1 MRWSN
6 TTSKSYSTLYILF
19 MDMTDDWFSHLIK
32 EHTIKNLN
40 TGRTYINKESFHTS
54 DKIKDLYT
62 IFKDY
67 YITLQ
72 SYKGQKITP
81 EEYLY
86 YYEATNKLIGR
97 ISSTFKLTRADIRVF
112 LNDLEELNEYIRKEG
127 TLNSLRS
134 RSNEMKFSLNKKRN
148 FIVSK
153 KGERTLKS
161 IALDKYMGNK
171 WQVGNY
177 NDPIYKQLK
186 GDIDVINSELEKL
199 QTNYERNTASRNT
212 RSRST
217 SSRGGKR
224 STRKNK
230 SK

>member
-1 MRWSN
+1 
-6 TTSKSYSTLYILF
+6 
-19 MDMTDDWFSHLIK
+19 
-32 EHTIKNLN
+32 
-40 TGRTYINKESFHTS
+40 
-54 DKIKDLYT
+54 
-62 IFKDY
+62 
-67 YITLQ
+67 
-72 SYKGQKITP
+72 
-81 EEYLY
+81 
-86 YYEATNKLIGR
+86 
-97 ISSTFKLTRADIRVF
+97 
-112 LNDLEELNEYIRKEG
+112 
-127 TLNSLRS
+127 
-134 RSNEMKFSLNKKRN
+134 MKFSLNKKRN

-186 GDIDVINSELEKL
+186 GDLDVINSELEKL

-217 SSRGGKR
+217 SSGGKR